1 MNLNMKL
8 LSTPN
13 PPNYNLHEG
22 FSILPKNVQYSTFF
36 KLRLPPIGRE
46 GLTHPE
52 TSGISS
58 PGWRW
63 EVAGVQ
69 GFCLLLLHFFFQ
81 SCDLH
86 GKTKKKKLYQIP
98 TSWFT
103 QLVLWSARQGDR
115 PIPSISAAIC
125 WLFWDGS
132 SRTVSSA
139 VSPRLSFMLTS
150 IPRKAHQVD
159 QGSEDFQVRVKL
171 QDT

>member
-1 MNLNMKL
+1 MN

-13 PPNYNLHEG
+13 PPNYNLNEG

-36 KLRLPPIGRE
+36 ELRLPCRQRRADSPWDFWDIESRLEMRGGWGVRV
-46 GLTHPE
+46 LS
-52 TSGISS
+52 TSF
-58 PGWRW
+58 
-63 EVAGVQ
+63 A
-69 GFCLLLLHFFFQ
+69 LLFPVMW
-81 SCDLH
+81 STWKD
-86 GKTKKKKLYQIP
+86 KKKKLYQIP
-98 TSWFT
+98 MSWFT
-103 QLVLWSARQGDR
+103 QLVLWSARQGDG

-125 WLFWDGS
+125 WLFWEGS

-159 QGSEDFQVRVKL
+159 QGSEDFQARVKL